1 VATEAGRAAAGR
13 ARYEEAVWALYRRL
27 FPEEALLQEH
37 QGLMSVDEALPPDIV
52 ADLRARLDPAPVGAS
67 A

>member
-1 VATEAGRAAAGR
+1 M
-13 ARYEEAVWALYRRL
+13 WALYRRL

-52 ADLRARLDPAPVGAS
+52 ADLRARLDPALVGAS